1 MAASLDLPNFEPCDH
16 LEYLMMIKEANRA
29 HEGIC
34 KIRAI
39 ALPPSPRTDGYSE
52 LIGDLFED
60 VLGSLTSLL
69 SKLKTSS
76 RAECVLIAKLCAQ
89 ECGDV
94 HASLAMKL
102 WEPLKLNQVYV
113 NDGYAG
119 LDTDEYQQ
127 GGDTV
132 QNEPPIASDTSC
144 DAPII
149 LISRRWV
156 SEHLKGLYT
165 STSHGDGAS
174 SNNG

>member
-76 RAECVLIAKLCAQ
+76 RAEWYS
-89 ECGDV
+89 
-94 HASLAMKL
+94 HMKRKRL
-102 WEPLKLNQVYV
+102 DSWNILTTIPHY
-113 NDGYAG
+113 DGYEWRKYG
-119 LDTDEYQQ
+119 QKKIRSSKFPR
-127 GGDTV
+127 V
-132 QNEPPIASDTSC
+132 
-144 DAPII
+144 
-149 LISRRWV
+149 
-156 SEHLKGLYT
+156 KGERSGQIRPWQRT
-165 STSHGDGAS
+165 
-174 SNNG
+174 